1 LSDSAHGAERF
12 PPGFH
17 GRQSGG
23 GLFLYEFFEMEL
35 KLVLQFGLD
44 SSPPEKR
51 PDAQVEP
58 VERSHVIPP
67 GTPD

>member
-1 LSDSAHGAERF
+1 LRDSAHGTERF
-12 PPGFH
+12 PPGFN

-23 GLFLYEFFEMEL
+23 DLFLYEFFEMEL
-35 KLVLQFGLD
+35 QLVLQFGLD

-51 PDAQVEP
+51 PDAQVEL

-67 GTPD
+67 GSPD